1 MSIPTST
8 ATQVKTKTV
17 SATKFTVAI
26 ACLGLAALAAVAVN
40 AEVAYPDKQMVIDQW
55 DSFDKVA
62 SVKDKTVQNCGANW
76 TCFLNAAAKCKKAK
90 ATFTYPAIDMGFFGF
105 SIKVTNYNE
114 IKGKL
119 ADGTC
124 FMLQKNMKNVF
135 SLSPWVKKEMIKQGA
150 SSSDMKKAEA
160 QIKEMN
166 TNKEMQKQMN
176 VLSLCAAK
184 SGKILS
190 AELKDWKNGKME
202 TKSSVSPGE
211 RFSVTQYPKR
221 GMLCVAKQPCPVESF
236 PVGMGNCWDELGSFE
251 LKDCYKIKSASE
263 NNGPVVIEYG
273 GEEAEVE
280 YNKTVQIG
288 THKFTNVGTE
298 FVLAQCTINGV
309 EKTGDDCGTQT
320 QVSGGFNYAK
330 LKVDCED

>member
-1 MSIPTST
+1 
-8 ATQVKTKTV
+8 
-17 SATKFTVAI
+17 
-26 ACLGLAALAAVAVN
+26 
-40 AEVAYPDKQMVIDQW
+40 
-55 DSFDKVA
+55 
-62 SVKDKTVQNCGANW
+62 
-76 TCFLNAAAKCKKAK
+76 
-90 ATFTYPAIDMGFFGF
+90 MGFFGF

-119 ADGTC
+119 VDGTC
-124 FMLQKNMKNVF
+124 FMLQKNVKNVF
-135 SLSPWVKKEMIKQGA
+135 SLSPSMKKEMVKNGATSAEMKETEAAIK
-150 SSSDMKKAEA
+150 K
-160 QIKEMN
+160 MN
-166 TNKEMQKQMN
+166 TDKDLQKQMN
-176 VLSLCAAK
+176 VSSLCAAK

-221 GMLCVAKQPCPVESF
+221 GILCVTKQPCPVEGF
-236 PVGMGNCWDELGSFE
+236 PIGMGSCWDEQGSFE
-251 LKDCYKIKSASE
+251 LKDCYKIKSVSE

-280 YNKTVQIG
+280 YNKTVEIG

-309 EKTGDDCGTQT
+309 EKTGDDCGMQT
-320 QVSGGFNYAK
+320 NQVNGGFNYAK